1 MGLDIS
7 MSEETTEKEKS
18 TIIKLDALQF
28 HNLLNSLDYL
38 TKELKEL
45 KELKNI
51 TSRLVAL
58 EGELKLI
65 RIEIMELKQKK

>member
-1 MGLDIS
+1 MNDS
-7 MSEETTEKEKS
+7 KTEKEQKE
-18 TIIKLDALQF
+18 TIIRLEPLQF
-28 HNLLNSLDYL
+28 HNLLNTIDNL

-51 TSRLVAL
+51 TARLAAL

-65 RIEIMELKQKK
+65 RMEIKELMEKK